1 MDYIIKKNI
10 VFQIL
15 FLFLYRTSFHIKVE
29 FLIDIDIQI
38 LIINYYW

>member
-15 FLFLYRTSFHIKVE
+15 FLFLYRTSFHIKEE
-29 FLIDIDIQI
+29 FLIDIDII
-38 LIINYYW
+38 LIIDYYW